1 MDRTMSTFAVPHTP
15 VTRAPNVL
23 AICTQCFSSGDRAC
37 AALDPEFPVNVPGMD
52 LDRVQRKEEL
62 AGDFLIGQPF
72 GDELKHFEFA
82 LAQRLDHLGFGTSQ
96 RR

>member
-1 MDRTMSTFAVPHTP
+1 
-15 VTRAPNVL
+15 
-23 AICTQCFSSGDRAC
+23 
-37 AALDPEFPVNVPGMD
+37 MD